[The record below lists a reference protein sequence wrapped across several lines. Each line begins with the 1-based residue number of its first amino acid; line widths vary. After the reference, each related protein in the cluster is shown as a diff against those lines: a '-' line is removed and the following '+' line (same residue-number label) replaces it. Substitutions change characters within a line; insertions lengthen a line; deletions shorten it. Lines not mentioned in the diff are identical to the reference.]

1 MQKLLYK
8 LDEAA
13 EMLSMSKRKLWSL
26 AISGEVPSF
35 KINNGRFFY
44 LESLENW
51 IKEKLSESG

>member
-13 EMLSMSKRKLWSL
+13 EMLSMSERKLWSL

-51 IKEKLSESG
+51 IKEKVS